1 MKFTLDTYHPP
12 KHSLIV
18 EERNFPQRLSAYR
31 LPLDKSLVFQ
41 INDLQRHTEL
51 VLSGDSSY
59 VEDVVLYGK
68 LENLMAYK
76 GK

>member
-1 MKFTLDTYHPP
+1 MKFPLDPDHPP
-12 KHSLIV
+12 RHLLTA
-18 EERNFPQRLSAYR
+18 EEINFLQRLSAYR

-41 INDLQRHTEL
+41 VNGLQRYTEL

>member
-1 MKFTLDTYHPP
+1 MKFTLDTDHPP
-12 KHSLIV
+12 RHLLTA
-18 EERNFPQRLSAYR
+18 EEINFLQRLSAYR
-31 LPLDKSLVFQ
+31 LPLEKSLVFQ
-41 INDLQRHTEL
+41 VNGLQRYTEL
-51 VLSGDSSY
+51 VLSGVSSY

>member
-1 MKFTLDTYHPP
+1 MKFTLDTDHPP
-12 KHSLIV
+12 RHLLNA
-18 EERNFPQRLSAYR
+18 EEINFLQRLAAYR

-41 INDLQRHTEL
+41 VNGLQRYTEL

>member
-1 MKFTLDTYHPP
+1 MKFTLDTDHPP
-12 KHSLIV
+12 RHLLTA
-18 EERNFPQRLSAYR
+18 EEINFLQRLSAYR
-31 LPLDKSLVFQ
+31 LPLDKSLVLQ

-59 VEDVVLYGK
+59 VEDVFLYGK

>member
-1 MKFTLDTYHPP
+1 MKFTLDTDHPP
-12 KHSLIV
+12 RHLLTA
-18 EERNFPQRLSAYR
+18 EEINFLQRLSAYR

-41 INDLQRHTEL
+41 VNGLQRYTAL

>member
-1 MKFTLDTYHPP
+1 MKFTLDTDHPP
-12 KHSLIV
+12 RHLLTA
-18 EERNFPQRLSAYR
+18 EEINFLQRLSAYR

-41 INDLQRHTEL
+41 VNGLQRYTEL

-59 VEDVVLYGK
+59 VEDVILYGK

>member
-1 MKFTLDTYHPP
+1 M
-12 KHSLIV
+12 LIV
-18 EERNFPQRLSAYR
+18 EERNFLQRLSAYR
-31 LPLDKSLVFQ
+31 LLLDKSLVFQ
-41 INDLQRHTEL
+41 INDLQRYTEL